1 MEPLLHFTIPFVLL
15 MLMGVEIKKALPISV
30 IALIPD
36 LDALFHVH
44 RSTSHSI
51 MIPIAVATLLLLPRR
66 VYSRNFIALALLTA
80 SSHSIV
86 DLFTGYTPIFWPLCS
101 YSIWLQI
108 GLAAHIGSSPS
119 LNLSGQLLVK
129 PTSFQAFQ
137 SLDTPLFTGEG
148 LIVSMMMLSPLL
160 LRALRMSNLKVKRVW
175 SFGRGGWSTSLGDVV
190 LWRSRLA
197 RVGGF
202 ITGMTPRFKIPDKAL
217 KLG

>member
-1 MEPLLHFTIPFVLL
+1 

-86 DLFTGYTPIFWPLCS
+86 DLFTGYTPIFWPLYS

-137 SLDTPLFTGEG
+137 SLDAPLFTGEA
-148 LIVSMMMLSPLL
+148 LIVSVILLAPLL
-160 LRALRMSNLKVKRVW
+160 LRALRDELELRRELKTRMK
-175 SFGRGGWSTSLGDVV
+175 
-190 LWRSRLA
+190 
-197 RVGGF
+197 GF
-202 ITGMTPRFKIPDKAL
+202 
-217 KLG
+217 